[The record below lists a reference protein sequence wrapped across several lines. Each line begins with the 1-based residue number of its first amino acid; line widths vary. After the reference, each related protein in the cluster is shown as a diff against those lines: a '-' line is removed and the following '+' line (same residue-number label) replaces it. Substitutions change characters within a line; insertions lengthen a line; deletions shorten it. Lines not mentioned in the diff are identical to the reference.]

1 MMKIFANRYFLSV
14 KKTQLYDLHVAKK
27 GKIVEFA
34 GTYILILRIS
44 NASSISNRYY

>member
-1 MMKIFANRYFLSV
+1 MKIFSNRYFLSV

-34 GTYILILRIS
+34 GTSILILRIS
-44 NASSISNRYY
+44 NASSISNWDY

>member
-14 KKTQLYDLHVAKK
+14 KKTQLYDLHVARK

-34 GTYILILRIS
+34 GTSTLTLRIS
-44 NASSISNRYY
+44 DACSIPNWYY